1 MKQLN
6 LQQMFIGLIIGLIIP
21 FTTGTL
27 IAMAMGIHADTFI
40 KSIIH
45 LRHVYNTP
53 FQVGVAANIG
63 LFFYLMKFDK
73 MIFFN
78 RGMLI
83 ATMILAILAMVIE
96 LKSF

>member
-6 LQQMFIGLIIGLIIP
+6 LKQMLLGFIVGLVIP
-21 FTTGTL
+21 FSLGTL
-27 IAMAMGIHADTFI
+27 IAMSMGIHADTFV
-40 KSIIH
+40 KSIIK

-53 FQVGVAANIG
+53 FQVGVAGNIG
-63 LFFYLMKFDK
+63 LFFYMMKFDK

-83 ATMILAILAMVIE
+83 STMLLAILAMVIE
-96 LKSF
+96 LQAF

>member
-1 MKQLN
+1 MKELN
-6 LQQMFIGLIIGLIIP
+6 LKQMLLGFIVGLIIP
-21 FTTGTL
+21 FSLGTL
-27 IAMAMGIHADTFI
+27 IAMSMGIHADTFV
-40 KSIIH
+40 KSIIK

-63 LFFYLMKFDK
+63 LFFYMMKFDK

-83 ATMILAILAMVIE
+83 ATMLLAILAMVIE
-96 LKSF
+96 LQAF

>member
-1 MKQLN
+1 MKELN
-6 LQQMFIGLIIGLIIP
+6 LKQMLLGFIVGLIIP
-21 FTTGTL
+21 FTLGTL
-27 IAMAMGIHADTFI
+27 IAMSMGIHADTFV
-40 KSIIH
+40 KSIIK

-63 LFFYLMKFDK
+63 LFFYMMKFDK

-83 ATMILAILAMVIE
+83 ATMLLAILAMVIE
-96 LKSF
+96 LQAF

>member
-1 MKQLN
+1 MEQLN
-6 LQQMFIGLIIGLIIP
+6 LKQMAIGFIIGLIIP
-21 FTTGTL
+21 FLLGTG
-27 IAMAMGIHADTFI
+27 IATVMHIHADTFI
-40 KSIIH
+40 KSIIS

-53 FQVGVAANIG
+53 FQVGVAGNIG

-78 RGMLI
+78 RGLLI
-83 ATMILAILAMVIE
+83 ATMLMAILAMIIE

>member
-1 MKQLN
+1 MKELN
-6 LQQMFIGLIIGLIIP
+6 LKQMLLGFIVGLIIP
-21 FTTGTL
+21 FTLGTL
-27 IAMAMGIHADTFI
+27 IAMSMGIHADTFI
-40 KSIIH
+40 KSIIK

-63 LFFYLMKFDK
+63 LFFYMMKFDK

-83 ATMILAILAMVIE
+83 ATMFLAILAMVIE
-96 LKSF
+96 LQAF

>member
-1 MKQLN
+1 
-6 LQQMFIGLIIGLIIP
+6 MFQPTLIIP
-21 FTTGTL
+21 FLLGTG
-27 IAMAMGIHADTFI
+27 IATVMHIHAETFI

-53 FQVGVAANIG
+53 FQVGVAGNIG

-78 RGMLI
+78 CNALTVLPSLI
-83 ATMILAILAMVIE
+83 PW
-96 LKSF
+96 

>member
-6 LQQMFIGLIIGLIIP
+6 LKQMFLGWVVGLIIP
-21 FTTGTL
+21 FSVGTL
-27 IAMAMGIHADTFI
+27 IAMAMGIHADTFV
-40 KSIIH
+40 KSIIK

-83 ATMILAILAMVIE
+83 ATMILAILAMIIE
-96 LKSF
+96 LQSF

>member
-6 LQQMFIGLIIGLIIP
+6 LKQMFLGWVVGLIIP
-21 FTTGTL
+21 FTIGTL
-27 IAMAMGIHADTFI
+27 IAMAMGIHADTFV
-40 KSIIH
+40 KSIIK

-63 LFFYLMKFDK
+63 LFFYMMKFDK

-83 ATMILAILAMVIE
+83 ATMILAILAMIIE
-96 LKSF
+96 LQSF

>member
-6 LQQMFIGLIIGLIIP
+6 LKQMFLGWVVGLIIP
-21 FTTGTL
+21 FSVGTL
-27 IAMAMGIHADTFI
+27 IAMAMGIHADTFV
-40 KSIIH
+40 KSIIK

-63 LFFYLMKFDK
+63 LFFYMMKFDK

-83 ATMILAILAMVIE
+83 ATMILAILAMIIE
-96 LKSF
+96 LQSF

>member
-6 LQQMFIGLIIGLIIP
+6 LKQMFLGWVVGLIIP
-21 FTTGTL
+21 FTVGTL
-27 IAMAMGIHADTFI
+27 IAMAMGIHADTFV
-40 KSIIH
+40 KSIIK

-83 ATMILAILAMVIE
+83 ATMILAILAMIIE
-96 LKSF
+96 LQSF

>member
-6 LQQMFIGLIIGLIIP
+6 LKQMFLGWMVGLIIP
-21 FTTGTL
+21 FSVGTL
-27 IAMAMGIHADTFI
+27 IAMAMGIHADTFV
-40 KSIIH
+40 KSIIK

-63 LFFYLMKFDK
+63 LFFYMMKFDK

-83 ATMILAILAMVIE
+83 ATMILAILAMIIE
-96 LKSF
+96 LQSF

>member
-6 LQQMFIGLIIGLIIP
+6 LKQMFLGWVVGLIIP
-21 FTTGTL
+21 FTIGTL
-27 IAMAMGIHADTFI
+27 IAMAMGIHADTFV
-40 KSIIH
+40 KSIIK

-63 LFFYLMKFDK
+63 LFFYMMKFDK

-78 RGMLI
+78 RRMLI
-83 ATMILAILAMVIE
+83 ATMILAILAMIIK
-96 LKSF
+96 LQSF

>member
-6 LQQMFIGLIIGLIIP
+6 LKQMFIGLVIGIIIP
-21 FTTGTL
+21 FTAGTL

-96 LKSF
+96 LQSF

>member
-6 LQQMFIGLIIGLIIP
+6 LKQMLLGFIAGLLIPI
-21 FTTGTL
+21 TLGTL
-27 IAMAMGIHADTFI
+27 IAMSMGIHAGTFV
-40 KSIIH
+40 KSIIN

-53 FQVGVAANIG
+53 FQVGIAGNIG
-63 LFFYLMKFDK
+63 LFFYMMKFDK

-83 ATMILAILAMVIE
+83 STMLLAILAMVIE
-96 LKSF
+96 LQAF